1 MPNFSSSKNSTGRR
15 SFDEQ
20 RACSTICG
28 NLGLYI
34 RSTIGTC
41 SLFNY
46 KWHSFLDGQHYVTSV
61 NPGSPAEH
69 AGIRVYDKIIQINS
83 ISTDSL
89 QNHQGMNS
97 NKMGLNGC
105 VAHHPHEAV

>member
-1 MPNFSSSKNSTGRR
+1 
-15 SFDEQ
+15 
-20 RACSTICG
+20 
-28 NLGLYI
+28 
-34 RSTIGTC
+34 
-41 SLFNY
+41 LFIV
-46 KWHSFLDGQHYVTSV
+46 KLQQTFIFLDGQHYVTSV

-97 NKMGLNGC
+97 NKTLK
-105 VAHHPHEAV
+105 